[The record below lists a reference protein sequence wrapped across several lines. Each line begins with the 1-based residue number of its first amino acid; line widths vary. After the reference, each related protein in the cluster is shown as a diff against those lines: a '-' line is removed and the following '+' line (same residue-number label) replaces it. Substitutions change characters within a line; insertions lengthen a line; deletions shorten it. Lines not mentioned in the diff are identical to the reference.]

1 LWTTCAGKV
10 HAMTKTEVHELVGML
25 ALKYEDFPLFDEPL
39 WVQSFAMADADAAF
53 EAARVWCKYHAV
65 WPSIAELSE
74 IIHRMTEGM
83 RAGKEKLW
91 KAYLDECRRQGR
103 EPTFQ
108 WLIPEVA

>member
-1 LWTTCAGKV
+1 
-10 HAMTKTEVHELVGML
+10 
-25 ALKYEDFPLFDEPL
+25 
-39 WVQSFAMADADAAF
+39 
-53 EAARVWCKYHAV
+53 
-65 WPSIAELSE
+65 
-74 IIHRMTEGM
+74 MTEGM